1 MEPELTQQLIVN
13 LGLEHLSEQE
23 REDVLHDAGIVVMT
37 SVVTRGIPLLD
48 EAGAAR
54 CDELLARD
62 AEIHEIFSLLKETIP
77 GFQAIVD
84 DEIELLKKTLS

>member
-13 LGLEHLSEQE
+13 LGLEHLPEQE
-23 REDVLHDAGIVVMT
+23 REDVLNDAGIVIMT

-48 EAGAAR
+48 ETGTAR

-62 AEIHEIFSLLKETIP
+62 AEISEIFELLKETIP